1 MAQDRCTDM
10 TQGSV
15 FRHVLVF
22 TFPLLIGNLF
32 QQFYNLVDSLV
43 VGNFVGA
50 NALASVGTCGSL
62 SYLIFAMSSGLSVGL
77 GVMAAQA
84 FGAKNTGEIR
94 KIISGGIYILAGA
107 GIIVSILFYLLAPN
121 LLQLLQTP
129 DTILPDAVTYLRL
142 ICLGTVPVALYNGIA
157 AILRSMGD
165 SKTSLYFLIAAS
177 LTNVVLDLVFVLG
190 FRMGVF
196 GVGLATLISQIVSFV
211 ISLVYALT
219 KVPYFRLNRE
229 ELRPDLQIIGRALIL
244 GVPVAA
250 QTSIISISAIVLQGV
265 VNSFGETVM
274 AAYTVVDR
282 VEQIVQQP
290 YTSLGTALTSFAGQN
305 IGAQRL
311 DRVKKGF
318 QVSVYLALGFSLILL
333 PIAYLFGPQIVGIFV
348 KDPEVIATGA
358 RALRIDSLFYFALGM
373 IYVPRSILNG
383 CGDSAFAMINGV
395 TEVVCRI
402 VYSNIFTRIPTIGRW
417 GIWITTGFTWGTT
430 ALVCLHRYFKGK
442 WRRMFDTAQ

>member
-1 MAQDRCTDM
+1 MAQDRCVDM
-10 TQGSV
+10 TQGSA

-62 SYLIFAMSSGLSVGL
+62 NYLIFALASGLSVGL

-84 FGAKNTGEIR
+84 FGARNTGEIR
-94 KIISGGIYILAGA
+94 KIISAGIYILSGTGLVVTVA
-107 GIIVSILFYLLAPN
+107 FYAFAPN
-121 LLQLLQTP
+121 LLRLLRTP
-129 DTILPDAVTYLRL
+129 ETVLPDAITYLRL
-142 ICLGTVPVALYNGIA
+142 LALGALPVALYNGIA
-157 AILRSMGD
+157 SILRSMGD

-196 GVGLATLISQIVSFV
+196 GVGLATLISQIVSFAV
-211 ISLVYALT
+211 SLVYALA
-219 KVPYFRLNRE
+219 KVPYFRLKKQ
-229 ELRPDLQIIGRALIL
+229 ELRPDPKVIGRALNL
-244 GVPVAA
+244 GIPVAA
-250 QTSIISISAIVLQGV
+250 QTSIISVSTMVLQGV
-265 VNSFGETVM
+265 VNGFGETVM

-290 YTSLGTALTSFAGQN
+290 YTSLGTALTSFSGQN
-305 IGAQRL
+305 VGAQRL
-311 DRVKKGF
+311 DRVKEGF
-318 QVSVYLALGFSLILL
+318 RVSVYLALGFSLILL
-333 PIAYLFGPQIVGIFV
+333 PIAYLFGAQIVGVFV
-348 KDPEVIATGA
+348 KEPEVISVGA
-358 RALRIDSLFYFALGM
+358 RALRINSLFYFALGM

-383 CGDSAFAMINGV
+383 CGDSAFAMINGI
-395 TEVVCRI
+395 TEVACRI
-402 VYSNIFTRIPTIGRW
+402 VYSNFFTRIPAIGCW

-442 WRRMFDTAQ
+442 WRKMFETD